1 MAEAIENGGVAST
14 SGAVMSIYATVNSRL
29 SDLAVNDGQLIFV
42 QDKKKIILDI
52 DGKRTVYNNI
62 IEIETEA
69 ERAAMLAPITGAYY
83 FVVDKGTLWAYQS
96 KWIQIAGGSS
106 SLITDDEVALLETL
120 LSNGSVYAV
129 PDIEVTKNTYTEL
142 RQEYVQN
149 SNGWT
154 QMDVPYYNWSINVL
168 ITNVGGDSVDSVYIG
183 RGVSS
188 GSDTS
193 YEMTKV
199 STTYSDNRTTAS
211 YKWASKDSS
220 YGSKGFKVTV
230 YYRTLYDVEPISY
243 II

>member
-1 MAEAIENGGVAST
+1 MADT
-14 SGAVMSIYATVNSRL
+14 SNNTVMSVYTTVNSKL
-29 SDLAVNDGQLIFV
+29 PDLAVSNGQLIFV
-42 QDKKKIILDI
+42 RDKRKIVLDI
-52 DGKRTVYNNI
+52 DGQRTVYTNI
-62 IEIETEA
+62 IEIPTEE

-83 FVVDKGTLWAYQS
+83 FVIDKGTLWAYQS
-96 KWIQIAGGSS
+96 KWIPIAGGSS

-129 PDIEVTKNTYTEL
+129 PDIEVTKNTFTEL
-142 RQEYVQN
+142 RKEYVQN
-149 SNGWT
+149 SNGWI

-211 YKWASKDSS
+211 YKWTSKDSS